1 MQLSTRT
8 HNYNAKMA
16 QTKQGSNTAP
26 HDAPGRFVKSAPY
39 ASDFSVGSSNPSEGA
54 MKHPIINNDNEE
66 EQIIYNK
73 ESFAEGVKGPRKIIV
88 HAPIPKKCNE
98 HTCNHA

>member
-1 MQLSTRT
+1 
-8 HNYNAKMA
+8 MA

-54 MKHPIINNDNEE
+54 MKHPIINNNNNNKE

-73 ESFAEGVKGPRKIIV
+73 VSFAEGVKGPRKIIIP
-88 HAPIPKKCNE
+88 APIPKERKVELLDINDYLDDP
-98 HTCNHA
+98 